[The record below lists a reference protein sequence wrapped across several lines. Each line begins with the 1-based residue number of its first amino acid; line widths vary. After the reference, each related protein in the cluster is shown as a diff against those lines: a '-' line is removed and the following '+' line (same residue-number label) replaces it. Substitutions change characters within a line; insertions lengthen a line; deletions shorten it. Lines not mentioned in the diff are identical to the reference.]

1 MYKNTIEIHFEE
13 LIKSPGQKYF
23 NSDSISNMK
32 VFSTGIEIIFQEID
46 KSYLGFLIRELPG
59 WYCTTILEIKVASQ
73 TVETDYCQAQV
84 HNNHM
89 GHHPPTHPTYNF

>member
-59 WYCTTILEIKVASQ
+59 WYCTTILEIKVASL
-73 TVETDYCQAQV
+73 TVETDYSSLKKTNEYA
-84 HNNHM
+84 
-89 GHHPPTHPTYNF
+89 FIAK